1 LVSGGSQSFQ
11 PERVEQ
17 KTKLMVELLNLAQT
31 NGFISHAVAQKVKEF
46 RKLSV
51 LKETMNLII
60 LY

>member
-1 LVSGGSQSFQ
+1 
-11 PERVEQ
+11 
-17 KTKLMVELLNLAQT
+17 MVELLNLAQT